1 MVQTT
6 EEWWDSLSD
15 TEKFQAYKSMRAA
28 NESHANALNAITD
41 HLLGKDWY
49 CMAMDLYGVNEE
61 IVATIKANYPNVNY
75 NWSHTWEKIT
85 DAISK
90 SIDAIRDHFKN

>member
-1 MVQTT
+1 MTT

-15 TEKFQAYKSMRAA
+15 TEKFQAYKSMKAA

-61 IVATIKANYPNVNY
+61 IVVAIKDKYPNVNH
-75 NWSHTWEKIT
+75 NWSYTWEKIKN
-85 DAISK
+85 AIW
-90 SIDAIRDHFKN
+90 DHFKR

>member
-1 MVQTT
+1 MTT
-6 EEWWDSLSD
+6 EEWWDSLND
-15 TEKFQAYKSMRAA
+15 TEKFQAYKSMKAA

-49 CMAMDLYGVNEE
+49 CIAMDLYGVNEE

-75 NWSHTWEKIT
+75 NWSRTWEKIKN
-85 DAISK
+85 AIW
-90 SIDAIRDHFKN
+90 DHFKR

>member
-1 MVQTT
+1 MTT

-15 TEKFQAYKSMRAA
+15 NEKFQAYKSMKAA

-49 CMAMDLYGVNEE
+49 CIAMDLYGVNEE
-61 IVATIKANYPNVNY
+61 IVATIKDKYPNVNH
-75 NWSHTWEKIT
+75 NWSYTWEKIKN
-85 DAISK
+85 AIW
-90 SIDAIRDHFKN
+90 DHFKR

>member
-1 MVQTT
+1 MTT
-6 EEWWDSLSD
+6 KEWWNSLSD

-49 CMAMDLYGVNEE
+49 CMAMDLYSVNEE
-61 IVATIKANYPNVNY
+61 IVAAIKDKYPNVNH
-75 NWSHTWEKIT
+75 NWSSTWEKIKN
-85 DAISK
+85 AIW
-90 SIDAIRDHFKN
+90 DHFKR

>member
-1 MVQTT
+1 MAQTT

-61 IVATIKANYPNVNY
+61 IVATIKDKYPNVNC
-75 NWSHTWEKIT
+75 NWPRTWEKIKN
-85 DAISK
+85 AVW
-90 SIDAIRDHFKN
+90 DHFKR

>member
-1 MVQTT
+1 MAQTT

-61 IVATIKANYPNVNY
+61 IVAAIKDKYPNVNY
-75 NWSHTWEKIT
+75 NWTCTWEKIKN
-85 DAISK
+85 AIW
-90 SIDAIRDHFKN
+90 DHFKR

>member
-1 MVQTT
+1 MTT

-61 IVATIKANYPNVNY
+61 IVVAIKDKYPNVNH
-75 NWSHTWEKIT
+75 NWSYTWEKIKN
-85 DAISK
+85 AIW
-90 SIDAIRDHFKN
+90 DHFKR

>member
-1 MVQTT
+1 MAT

-61 IVATIKANYPNVNY
+61 IVATIKDKYPNVNY
-75 NWSHTWEKIT
+75 NWSRTWEKIT
-85 DAISK
+85 DAMSK

>member
-1 MVQTT
+1 MTT

-15 TEKFQAYKSMRAA
+15 AEKFQAYKSMRAA

-41 HLLGKDWY
+41 YLLGKDWY

-61 IVATIKANYPNVNY
+61 IVATIKANYPNVNH
-75 NWSHTWEKIT
+75 NWSCIWEKIKN
-85 DAISK
+85 AIW
-90 SIDAIRDHFKN
+90 DHFKR

>member
-1 MVQTT
+1 MTT
-6 EEWWDSLSD
+6 KEWWNSLSD
-15 TEKFQAYKSMRAA
+15 TEKFQAYKSMKAA

-61 IVATIKANYPNVNY
+61 IVVAIKDKYPNVNH
-75 NWSHTWEKIT
+75 NWSYTWEKIKN
-85 DAISK
+85 AIW
-90 SIDAIRDHFKN
+90 DHFKR